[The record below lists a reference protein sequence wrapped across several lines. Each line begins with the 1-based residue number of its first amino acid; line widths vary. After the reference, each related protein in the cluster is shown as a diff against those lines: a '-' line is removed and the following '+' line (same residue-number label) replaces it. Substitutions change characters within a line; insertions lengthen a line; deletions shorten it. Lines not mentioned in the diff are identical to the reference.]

1 MSKFSIEKKGYS
13 ISEVDD
19 YILETELE
27 SSRALKDKQARIDEL
42 RQENKK
48 LLKELESLK
57 QKENSISSTLIFAQ
71 EKAKEIENNSKMK
84 YEIEL
89 KNLDDFYAKWQG
101 FFDELLIK
109 YPLMQDFDSKNVL
122 QLLKSDINSLL
133 KNEFHVQIKPK
144 KVDNAFE
151 SLLDKL
157 KSHRT
162 SVVEKHTLKTNKQ
175 PDKEKIIESENE
187 LESLE
192 ESNKMNN
199 IKPIT
204 NLTLSQEEHDEYD
217 SLLDKFLH
225 SENNVSKGYEN
236 SILNK
241 GKKVKKDNIYPQ
253 PNDSGFDLEQAL
265 NPTDDLLKIMKGF
278 KLD

>member
-133 KNEFHVQIKPK
+133 KNEFHVQMKPK